1 MTMGEERGMGD
12 QERIRSAWDCLASEE
27 EKGKRLLTN
36 YSGLKSSHELHN
48 YLVTGRRDYHY
59 LDYFRDKYLA
69 GRSPLRIASLGCGD
83 GGLERTL
90 AGEFSY
96 PYREIE
102 GFDINPKLIEFAAQ
116 EATKRG
122 LTNLHYRVMDLNRPA
137 LGESSYDL
145 VVFFHSLHHLEA
157 LEEALD
163 AVLSSL
169 TEEGLLLV
177 VDYTGPSRLQCPE
190 KVLKIAQEL
199 LDLLPRELKV
209 NLAKP
214 SSPVLYKERVT
225 RKSVREVVGAD
236 PSEAVRSD
244 EIVPLIE
251 ERFQVLEKRP
261 MGGTV
266 IEQTLGEI
274 AGNFDESNPV
284 VRSLLLS
291 FQKVEEIALREGGID
306 PHYTFLVARKGPPGS
321 PRTAPPPSKV
331 LPPPGESAPSL
342 SFASF
347 ENDLQSVNNLLQRKS
362 VGAALRNLA
371 RKDLPEEGVQEEW
384 NTLIQG
390 LTALEFP
397 TLLYN
402 VAGYYEQREDLP
414 ASRALYRVL
423 TELFEKGDPEIA
435 GKSYYKRALLEE
447 GGEKRELLERCLVL
461 YPDHRAALDLIRSL
475 PGGENYSVPTQER
488 RPDFRP
494 PSERLLAPMF
504 SEHHLDLLESIQRRF
519 SLRGKNVVD
528 VGGVN
533 IPAELMRRLGVRR
546 FVCVDP
552 VSKWGYGCSDGKCFE
567 KPVYKR
573 KDFREAFEREFSF
586 VLDEGI
592 EEVGEELA
600 STFDVAISIGAF
612 EHVASLE
619 QTLEALFRILKK
631 DGHLFSYYDPI
642 FSCAKGHHVY
652 INKNYNFNNMPELDH
667 MHLLYGPEEARR
679 YLQGVERFEGLS
691 ETIVQQAYFS
701 DKINRFTLNDHLRA
715 LSGGPFNEYTILFYK
730 VTPVPPQRWE
740 ELVRRH
746 GPMRYD
752 VQGIQ
757 YVARK
762 L

>member
-69 GRSPLRIASLGCGD
+69 GRQPLRIASLGCGD

-96 PYREIE
+96 SYREIE

-122 LTNLHYRVMDLNRPA
+122 LRNLHYRVMDLNRPS
-137 LGESSYDL
+137 LGEASYDL

-157 LEEALD
+157 LEQVLD

-169 TEEGLLLV
+169 TDEGLLLV

-209 NLAKP
+209 SLAKP
-214 SSPVLYKERVT
+214 SSPVVYKERVT

-244 EIVPLIE
+244 EIVSLIE
-251 ERFQVLEKRP
+251 ERFQVVEKRP

-274 AGNFDESNPV
+274 AGNFDENDPV

-291 FQKVEEIALREGGID
+291 FQKVEEIALREGAID

-321 PRTAPPPSKV
+321 PRTSPPSPKAPPQ
-331 LPPPGESAPSL
+331 GEDASPAPLGSL
-342 SFASF
+342 ES
-347 ENDLQSVNNLLQRKS
+347 DLQSVNNLLLRKS
-362 VGAALRNLA
+362 VAAALRNLS
-371 RKDLPEEGVQEEW
+371 RKDLPEEGGQEEW
-384 NTLIQG
+384 NNLIQG
-390 LTALEFP
+390 LRALEFP

-414 ASRALYRVL
+414 ASRVLYRAL

-435 GKSYYKRALLEE
+435 GKSYYKRALLED
-447 GGEKRELLERCLVL
+447 GGERRELLERCLAL
-461 YPDHRAALDLIRSL
+461 YPDHKAALDLRRAL
-475 PGGENYSVPTQER
+475 PGGESYSVPLQEG
-488 RPDFRP
+488 RPDSRP
-494 PSERLLAPMF
+494 PSERLLSPMF
-504 SEHHLDLLESIQRRF
+504 SEHHLDLLESIRRRF

-552 VSKWGYGCSDGKCFE
+552 VSKWGYDCSGGKCFE

-592 EEVGEELA
+592 EELGEDLA
-600 STFDVAISIGAF
+600 STFDVAILIGAF

-619 QTLEALFRILKK
+619 KTLEALFRILKR
-631 DGHLFSYYDPI
+631 DSHLFSYYDPI

-652 INKNYNFNNMPELDH
+652 INKDYNFNNMPELDH
-667 MHLLYGPEEARR
+667 MHLLYDPEEARR

-701 DKINRFTLNDHLRA
+701 DKINRLTLNDHLRF

-730 VTPVPPQRWE
+730 VTPVPPKRWE